1 MSKKKTI
8 NTQSPSKKIKYCNV
22 IDLFAGAG
30 GLSLG
35 FEQIKGNVRF
45 RVKVAFENN
54 PNMQETYKKN
64 HRSTVVRGDVCEAD
78 FYEIS
83 KEFGPFDVVIG
94 GPPCQGFSNANRQRY
109 AAINLNNKLVKQYI
123 RAITELQPKAFVMEN
138 VSMLKSDVHR
148 FYMEETDVEIIDKYH
163 IETKT
168 TPLVL
173 LDQEFYFEGAEKY
186 IGHAEQIDANLWPE
200 QLETEMR
207 VIYKVSKNQ
216 AKMRT
221 TLDKHKTRILKAV
234 DSYIALVE
242 ENKADNPITTQ
253 SIKACD
259 ALINYY
265 SGDYNLSEIRDMIE
279 PAIMI
284 QRMLSRMKEIID
296 NHIVIDNTS
305 TENGIIVSIRT
316 FAVYEY
322 LEKILKSDDYKYTL
336 KSDILCAADYGAPQK
351 RMRFVIVGVK
361 KSISDEVTLPTARF
375 TPDRYNTV
383 REAIEDLEKVQP
395 IDDITMDQGIPVKSP
410 TAKTPLSKLRDSNV
424 LWNHIV
430 TKTTPTA
437 LSRFKVIKQGE
448 NFHALSDELKS
459 NTYTDPART
468 QNTIYLRLN
477 YDEPCGTVVNVRK
490 SMWIH
495 PVNDRAISVREA
507 ARLQTFP
514 DSFIFCGTKDQQY
527 QQVGNAVP
535 PIMAKAIAK
544 KVAKLLRKA
553 NIK

>member
-1 MSKKKTI
+1 MNKKTQKPNQPKKK
-8 NTQSPSKKIKYCNV
+8 KIRYCNV

-35 FEQIKGNVRF
+35 FEQVKGEVRF
-45 RVKVAFENN
+45 RIKVAFENN

-64 HRSTVVRGDVCEAD
+64 HPNTEVRGDVCEAD
-78 FYEIS
+78 FRQINR
-83 KEFGPFDVVIG
+83 EFGPIDVIIG

-148 FYMEETDVEIIDKYH
+148 FYMEESDVDIINRYNID
-163 IETKT
+163 TKD

-173 LDQEFYFEGAEKY
+173 LDKQYYFEGAENY
-186 IGHAEQIDANLWPE
+186 IGQAMIIDSYIWPE
-200 QLETEMR
+200 QLENELR
-207 VIYKVSKNQ
+207 VIYKCSKSIT
-216 AKMRT
+216 KLKS
-221 TLDKHKTRILKAV
+221 TLEKHKSRIEKAT
-234 DSYIALVE
+234 SLYYSLIE
-242 ENKADNPITTQ
+242 ESDTDDHIISK
-253 SIKACD
+253 SKEACD
-259 ALINYY
+259 AVLKYFSGECSIN
-265 SGDYNLSEIRDMIE
+265 DVRRIIE

-296 NHIVIDNTS
+296 NNIVIDQIS
-305 TENGIIVSIRT
+305 TDNGIVVSIRT
-316 FAVYEY
+316 FAVFEY
-322 LEKILKSDDYKYTL
+322 LSKILQSDDYKYAL
-336 KSDILCAADYGAPQK
+336 KPDVICAADYGAPQK

-361 KSISDEVTLPTARF
+361 RSIANEALLPTPRF
-375 TPDRYNTV
+375 KPEEYLTV
-383 REAIEDLEKVQP
+383 RHAIEDLENVVP
-395 IDDITMDQGIPVKSP
+395 VDDITQDYGMPVSLPEEKG
-410 TAKTPLSKLRDSNV
+410 PLSKLRDSTTI
-424 LWNHIV
+424 WNHII
-430 TKTTPTA
+430 TQTTPTA
-437 LSRFKVIKQGE
+437 LSRFKAIKQGE
-448 NFHALSDELKS
+448 NFHALSDDLKS

-495 PVNDRAISVREA
+495 PVQDRAISVREA

-544 KVAKLLRKA
+544 KVAKLLR
-553 NIK
+553 

>member
-1 MSKKKTI
+1 MNKKTQKPNQPKKK
-8 NTQSPSKKIKYCNV
+8 KIRYCNV

-35 FEQIKGNVRF
+35 FEQVKGEVRF
-45 RVKVAFENN
+45 RIKVAFENN

-64 HRSTVVRGDVCEAD
+64 HPNTEVRGDVCEAD
-78 FYEIS
+78 FRQINR
-83 KEFGPFDVVIG
+83 EFGPIDVVIG

-148 FYMEETDVEIIDKYH
+148 FYMEESDVDIINRYNID
-163 IETKT
+163 TKD

-173 LDQEFYFEGAEKY
+173 LDKQYYFEGAENY
-186 IGHAEQIDANLWPE
+186 IGQAMIIDSYIWPE
-200 QLETEMR
+200 QLENELR
-207 VIYKVSKNQ
+207 VIYKCSKSIT
-216 AKMRT
+216 KLKS
-221 TLDKHKTRILKAV
+221 TLEKHKSRIEKAT
-234 DSYIALVE
+234 SLYYSLIE
-242 ENKADNPITTQ
+242 ESDTDDHIISK
-253 SIKACD
+253 SKEACD
-259 ALINYY
+259 AVLKYFSGECSIN
-265 SGDYNLSEIRDMIE
+265 DVRRIIE
-279 PAIMI
+279 PAMMI

-296 NHIVIDNTS
+296 NNIVIDQIS
-305 TENGIIVSIRT
+305 TDNGIVVSIRT
-316 FAVYEY
+316 FAVFEY
-322 LEKILKSDDYKYTL
+322 LSKILQSDDYKYAL
-336 KSDILCAADYGAPQK
+336 KPDVICAADYGAPQK

-361 KSISDEVTLPTARF
+361 RSIANEALLPTPRF
-375 TPDRYNTV
+375 KPEEYLTV
-383 REAIEDLEKVQP
+383 RHAIEDLENVVP
-395 IDDITMDQGIPVKSP
+395 VDDITQDYGMPVSLPEEKG
-410 TAKTPLSKLRDSNV
+410 PLSKLRDSTTI
-424 LWNHIV
+424 WNHII
-430 TKTTPTA
+430 TQTTPTA
-437 LSRFKVIKQGE
+437 LSRFRAIKQGE
-448 NFHALSDELKS
+448 NFHALSDDLKS

-495 PVNDRAISVREA
+495 PVQDRAISVREA

-544 KVAKLLRKA
+544 KVAKLLR
-553 NIK
+553 